1 MTAITNFKNLR
12 QYKNRFS
19 LIVEKIP
26 VQALTWSKYDNNFQA
41 NFVTIFQVIKFNV
54 LIWIDRSILKLKLK
68 QFYQILYSN
77 EAVKLI

>member
-19 LIVEKIP
+19 FILEKTP

-41 NFVTIFQVIKFNV
+41 NIVTMFQVIKFNV
-54 LIWIDRSILKLKLK
+54 LI
-68 QFYQILYSN
+68 
-77 EAVKLI
+77 

>member
-41 NFVTIFQVIKFNV
+41 NFVTIFQVIKFNA
-54 LIWIDRSILKLKLK
+54 LI
-68 QFYQILYSN
+68 
-77 EAVKLI
+77 

>member
-19 LIVEKIP
+19 PIVEKIP

-54 LIWIDRSILKLKLK
+54 LI
-68 QFYQILYSN
+68 
-77 EAVKLI
+77 